1 MAAIIYKSKEKV
13 PNLDAIEGQDAYV
26 EAQLKRFDILDYS
39 YQINYVAL
47 LERTDED
54 NNPITQA
61 KIIKVSYGRFSPAEI
76 QALFDATG
84 KDIAVGENFDT
95 EMRDIIATAL
105 VYKIVQDGRF
115 GLTAN
120 DWVLQ

>member
-61 KIIKVSYGRFSPAEI
+61 KIIKVSYGRFSPA
-76 QALFDATG
+76 G
-84 KDIAVGENFDT
+84 S
-95 EMRDIIATAL
+95 
-105 VYKIVQDGRF
+105 
-115 GLTAN
+115 
-120 DWVLQ
+120 